1 VRCALVIR
9 LPPSCGSQDRHS
21 TVRPSLSG
29 QDDAPE
35 ESSLRKQASDA
46 SSVIGAL
53 QSAALSDA
61 SSVGRFRTPSPGPV
75 SSGVTAVNSIG
86 EALAA
91 GQSTGS
97 AMREDGDP
105 VGTSKT
111 RKAEGFKEPAAVP
124 RSAASGVLPSGA
136 NLLGAGPGRTPKEG
150 QVEMAA
156 DSAESGAA
164 PEGQQQ
170 GGKQPEGPHSAGVL
184 ERVASNAVVE
194 ARKGVADS
202 GLDLS
207 NHTAPASARQHSSNK
222 ASLMPPPKG
231 RPDVPPHS
239 TSKQSGLPRGGGVF
253 KVPQHRPP
261 SGGKVEMPPEVP
273 TSPTIKTNNQDARSN
288 LGGIMQ
294 QPEDRA
300 GGTAVQVVKVG
311 PFREDSAQEVA
322 ALLAGQEIA
331 DRQAHANSAEAH
343 SEPLSANSDLPPP
356 STAHINDASPKTASE
371 AVSEKAL
378 EPALRALFPA
388 AMYKEPATV
397 PYKAETARANNK
409 APPGQPPY
417 ETPPWS
423 APPGH
428 PFQLEVVKDGAVL
441 THLDVSQKGAYM
453 FGRSDRADFPLE
465 HATVSRYH
473 AVLQYKEGGAAA
485 LYDLGSTHGTFV
497 NKKQVRGGGRG
508 LGKWGSLSWRE
519 LV

>member
-1 VRCALVIR
+1 VT
-9 LPPSCGSQDRHS
+9 QDRHS

-97 AMREDGDP
+97 AMREDGDR

-111 RKAEGFKEPAAVP
+111 KKAEGFKEPAAVS
-124 RSAASGVLPSGA
+124 RSAASGMLPSGA
-136 NLLGAGPGRTPKEG
+136 NPLGAAPGRTPKEG

-164 PEGQQQ
+164 PEGQKQ
-170 GGKQPEGPHSAGVL
+170 GVNKPERPHSAGVL

-194 ARKGVADS
+194 AKRGVADS
-202 GLDLS
+202 ALDPS
-207 NHTAPASARQHSSNK
+207 NHPASAFARQHSSNK

-231 RPDVPPHS
+231 RSDMPPHS
-239 TSKQSGLPRGGGVF
+239 TSKQSGLPRAGGAF
-253 KVPQHRPP
+253 KVPQQRAP
-261 SGGKVEMPPEVP
+261 SSGKVEMQPEVP
-273 TSPTIKTNNQDARSN
+273 TSPAMKTNNQGARSN
-288 LGGIMQ
+288 LGGLEQ
-294 QPEDRA
+294 QPEDTA
-300 GGTAVQVVKVG
+300 GGTVQVVKVS

-322 ALLAGQEIA
+322 ALLAGQETA
-331 DRQAHANSAEAH
+331 DCQAHSNSAEAH
-343 SEPLSANSDLPPP
+343 SEPPSTNSDLPPP
-356 STAHINDASPKTASE
+356 STAHNNDASHKTGSE

-397 PYKAETARANNK
+397 PYKAETARANDK

-423 APPGH
+423 APPGQ
-428 PFQLEVVKDGAVL
+428 PFQLEVVKEGAVL
-441 THLDVSQKGAYM
+441 AHLDVSQKGAYM
-453 FGRSDRADFPLE
+453 FGRSDRADFSLE

-508 LGKWGSLSWRE
+508 LAKWGSLSWRE
-519 LV
+519 LI